1 MKMLKVNS
9 MMSRM
14 KLLVLFFLL
23 CAGIPS
29 ISWSAE
35 DVLPEENSTNEQGNS
50 SVMQAFTSNEVKDSE
65 IVAIDD
71 ETKRLV
77 MFFLGVPLLILLIA
91 TVILGIAMGV
101 YGKQV
106 FLPHM
111 ICAGLSMT
119 LALGHAVV
127 GLVWFYPF

>member
-1 MKMLKVNS
+1 
-9 MMSRM
+9 M
-14 KLLVLFFLL
+14 KLTMNSLKPGLLTAILFFAL
-23 CAGIPS
+23 GIGNFS
-29 ISWSAE
+29 IAWSAA
-35 DVLPEENSTNEQGNS
+35 DVLPEEKSTKEQNNS

-65 IVAIDD
+65 IVAIED

-77 MFFLGVPLLILLIA
+77 MFILGVPLLIMLIA
-91 TVILGIAMGV
+91 TVILGIAMGI

-127 GLVWFYPF
+127 GIVWFYPF